1 MQLLFAT
8 SVLLEFKKRVYV
20 FVATIQVN
28 PPATRLQTLGHD
40 IAQCIILIGVLVMSG
55 SKCGLFLEALDEE
68 GGVIY
73 FFG

>member
-8 SVLLEFKKRVYV
+8 SVLLEFKKRVYI

-28 PPATRLQTLGHD
+28 PLATRLQNSGHD
-40 IAQCIILIGVLVMSG
+40 TAQCIILIGVLVMSG
-55 SKCGLFLEALDEE
+55 SKCALFLEALDEE